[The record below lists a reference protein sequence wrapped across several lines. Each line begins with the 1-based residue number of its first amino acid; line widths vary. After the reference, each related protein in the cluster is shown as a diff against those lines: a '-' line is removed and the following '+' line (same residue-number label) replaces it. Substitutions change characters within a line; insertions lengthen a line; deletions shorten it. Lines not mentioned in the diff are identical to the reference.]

1 LRGLATNIIC
11 SSGDSIFVFPRKSSR
26 LNHFFDRTTWLLLA
40 PEARFGELAGTIS
53 GTTPLLRAQ
62 TSSRP
67 QDVKR
72 TRSHRLPV
80 RDDVNGVT
88 AGDSLSVQAE
98 GEVART
104 IWIAMPINSARLT
117 ALTGV
122 RCRRMGA
129 IVSIDRSLS

>member
-11 SSGDSIFVFPRKSSR
+11 SSGDSIFVFSRKSSR

-62 TSSRP
+62 TSSRT

-80 RDDVNGVT
+80 RDAYVPRALVILLPSSWFTTRT
-88 AGDSLSVQAE
+88 AD
-98 GEVART
+98 
-104 IWIAMPINSARLT
+104 
-117 ALTGV
+117 
-122 RCRRMGA
+122 
-129 IVSIDRSLS
+129 